1 MKKVMR
7 ICSVALILTVSG
19 TVSASVT
26 TIIALPADVPDGAE
40 AIGSL
45 TEYSPGW
52 ASGSWQ
58 ANGTAKTN
66 YYVSPVQLFGGDV
79 TIGQLA
85 SISYWTMKDSD
96 HNTDAG
102 DWYLHIYTKP
112 YSGSPGSTWY
122 GNRINAEPYFSENL
136 VDPADTWNQ
145 WVTGSGENNRL
156 RFFDSSS
163 GYFGSYTD
171 GFLSDL
177 TSSATYKDQEILA
190 FAIATGSGWAAG
202 FEGYLDGLSIELTN
216 GDVGNVNFEAIPVP
230 GAILLGG
237 IGVGLVGWLRRRK
250 TL

>member
-1 MKKVMR
+1 MKKLIT
-7 ICSVALILTVSG
+7 ICVLVLILTVSG

-26 TIIALPADVPDGAE
+26 TIIALPADVPDEAE

-45 TEYSPGW
+45 TEYAPGW
-52 ASGSWQ
+52 AAGSWQ

-85 SISYWTMKDSD
+85 SISYWTKKDST
-96 HNTDAG
+96 HVTDPA

-112 YSGSPGSTWY
+112 YEGSPGSSWY

-145 WVTGSGENNRL
+145 WVTGEGENNRL

-177 TSSATYKDQEILA
+177 TSDAAYKDQEILA

-216 GDVGNVNFEAIPVP
+216 GDVGNVNFEAVPAP

-237 IGVGLVGWLRRRK
+237 IGVCLVGWLRRRR
-250 TL
+250 TF